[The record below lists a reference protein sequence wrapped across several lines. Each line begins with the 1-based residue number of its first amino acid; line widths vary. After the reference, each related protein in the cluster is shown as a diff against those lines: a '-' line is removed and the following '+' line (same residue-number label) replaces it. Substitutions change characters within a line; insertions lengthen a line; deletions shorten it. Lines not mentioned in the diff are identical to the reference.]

1 MIQDVQNWLTWLKS
15 NSMAENTIKAYE
27 IHLRCFYSFLE
38 KERINYLEV
47 TIKDIRKYTRALQE
61 KRKEKKSTVNARLAA
76 VKTFYDFLIEENK
89 IDYNPVTTRVYL
101 NTQEPEPRPL
111 TREEKQIVLSVAKE
125 KNEQVYLAISLLF
138 ATGMRV
144 GELVSLEKKDIY
156 EKENKVMLRIRNA
169 KGGKERMV
177 PIVSAKVAKHLLK
190 FSQNK
195 EGKIFDIT
203 VRGLQY
209 HAEKISQ
216 ETGIYFTLHVARH
229 TFATELLERRVRIDI
244 IQKILGHSRIQTTLY
259 YTKTKET
266 DILSVAEE
274 II

>member
-47 TIKDIRKYTRALQE
+47 TIKDIRKYARDLQE

-76 VKTFYDFLIEENK
+76 IKTFYDFLIEEEK
-89 IDYNPVTTRVYL
+89 ISYNPITTRIYL
-101 NTQEPEPRPL
+101 NMQEAEPKPL
-111 TREEKQIVLSVAKE
+111 TKKEEKIILEEAK
-125 KNEQVYLAISLLF
+125 KRSEQVYLAISLLF
-138 ATGMRV
+138 FTGIRV
-144 GELVSLEKKDIY
+144 GELVGLEKKDIY

-169 KGGKERMV
+169 KRGKERMV
-177 PIVSAKVAKHLLK
+177 PIISAKVAKHLLQ

-195 EGKIFDIT
+195 EGRVFDIT

-209 HAEKISQ
+209 HAEQISKK
-216 ETGIYFTLHVARH
+216 TGIYFTLHRTRH
-229 TFATELLERRVRIDI
+229 TFATNLLEEGVRLDV
-244 IQKILGHSRIQTTLY
+244 IQKVLGHSSIQTTLCY
-259 YTKTKET
+259 AKTKES
-266 DILSVAEE
+266 DILAIAEE
-274 II
+274 IV